1 MQAVVIGIVAAIIG
15 LGIGYFT
22 WGTQSSQ
29 AAKEVAA
36 AKAQLDEARKG
47 AEREGQLA
55 TKIQA
60 AEAKLKETQE
70 TLKTEMDQAKK
81 LEGILAKRK
90 KK

>member
-1 MQAVVIGIVAAIIG
+1 MQAVVIAIIAAVVG

-22 WGTQSSQ
+22 WGAQSSQ
-29 AAKEVAA
+29 AAKDVAA
-36 AKAQLDEARKG
+36 AKVQLEEARKS
-47 AEREGQLA
+47 AEREGQMA

-60 AEAKLKETQE
+60 AEAKLKESQE
-70 TLKTEMDQAKK
+70 ALKTEMEQTKK

>member
-1 MQAVVIGIVAAIIG
+1 MQAVVIGIIAAVIG

-22 WGTQSSQ
+22 WGAQSSQ
-29 AAKEVAA
+29 AAQDVAA
-36 AKAQLDEARKG
+36 AKVQLEEARKA

-70 TLKTEMDQAKK
+70 ALKTETEQATK
-81 LEGILAKRK
+81 LEGVLAKRK

>member
-1 MQAVVIGIVAAIIG
+1 MQAVVIGIIAAIIG
-15 LGIGYFT
+15 LGVGYFT
-22 WGTQSSQ
+22 WGTQASQ
-29 AAKEVAA
+29 AAKDVAA
-36 AKAQLDEARKG
+36 AKAQLDEARKA

-70 TLKTEMDQAKK
+70 ALKTETDQAKK
-81 LEGILAKRK
+81 LEGILAKSK

>member
-15 LGIGYFT
+15 LGIGYVT
-22 WGTQSSQ
+22 WGAQSSQ
-29 AAKEVAA
+29 AAKDVAA
-36 AKAQLDEARKG
+36 AKAQLDQARKS
-47 AEREGQLA
+47 AEREGQLV

-70 TLKTEMDQAKK
+70 ALKAETEQAKK

-90 KK
+90 KQ

>member
-22 WGTQSSQ
+22 WGAQTSQ
-29 AAKEVAA
+29 AAKDVAA
-36 AKAQLDEARKG
+36 AKAQLEEARKAG
-47 AEREGQLA
+47 EREGQLA
-55 TKIQA
+55 TRLQA
-60 AEAKLKETQE
+60 AEAKLKESQE
-70 TLKTEMDQAKK
+70 ALKTETEQAKK

>member
-1 MQAVVIGIVAAIIG
+1 MQAVVIAIIAAVVG

-29 AAKEVAA
+29 AAKDVAA
-36 AKAQLDEARKG
+36 ARAQLDEARKA

-55 TKIQA
+55 TKLQA
-60 AEAKLKETQE
+60 AELKLKESQDA
-70 TLKTEMDQAKK
+70 LKAEMDQTKK
-81 LEGILAKRK
+81 LESILAKRK

>member
-1 MQAVVIGIVAAIIG
+1 MQAVVIGIIAAVIG

-29 AAKEVAA
+29 AARDVAA
-36 AKAQLDEARKG
+36 AKAQLEEARKA

-55 TKIQA
+55 TKIQE
-60 AEAKLKETQE
+60 AEVKLKESQE
-70 TLKTEMDQAKK
+70 ALKTEMDQAKK
-81 LEGILAKRK
+81 LEGILTKRK